1 MLQKARPRPDFRYT
15 DFLVSASAHKKKRN
29 DDLNFSKARR
39 KKKNTGV
46 RFGDPLFEEKT
57 RKKKEKM
64 ISKEDFLNPEDIPE
78 LFSGTPQYV
87 RLKREFLR
95 CPGARDLRGPPRFSR
110 VTKKFPPRGRYLP
123 ILPY

>member
-29 DDLNFSKARR
+29 DDLNFSKARGK

-57 RKKKEKM
+57 RKKKKM
-64 ISKEDFLNPEDIPE
+64 NNIEDF
-78 LFSGTPQYV
+78 
-87 RLKREFLR
+87 
-95 CPGARDLRGPPRFSR
+95 
-110 VTKKFPPRGRYLP
+110 
-123 ILPY
+123 